1 MPRVGILTG
10 GGDCPGLNPAIRA
23 VVRTAALYN
32 YEVIGFLGG
41 WRGALK
47 NETRPLTLDHIDDLL
62 IKGGTVL
69 GTSRTNPY
77 KEKNPVEAVKASL
90 AANKMEALIAVG
102 GEDTVGAGAKLF
114 ADGVPIVAI
123 PKTIDNDLDAT
134 EFTLGFPTSVE
145 IVTECIDRLKTTA
158 ESHDRVIVVEVM
170 GRHAGWLTAY
180 SGIAGGADFVAV
192 PEFPSKLSDIVATIE
207 RLRARGK
214 KYAIVAV
221 AEGAKVIDDDGK
233 ELQMASAQPVDS
245 FGHVQLG
252 GVADLVKDAI
262 KKKTGYD
269 TKSTILGHIQRGGS
283 PSAFDRIIST
293 AFGVR
298 AMQLVRDKEYGKMP
312 ALKGGK
318 IQVVKL
324 SEATGKLK
332 TLSPE
337 LYDLAKVF
345 FG

>member
-47 NETRPLTLDHIDDLL
+47 NETRPITLDHIDDLQ
-62 IKGGTVL
+62 IKGGTIL

-77 KEKNPVEAVKASL
+77 KEKDPVGSIKKSL
-90 AANKMEALIAVG
+90 AANHLEALIAVG

-145 IVTECIDRLKTTA
+145 IVCECIDRLKTTA

-170 GRHAGWLTAY
+170 GRHAGWLTTYA
-180 SGIAGGADFVAV
+180 GIAGGADAIAV
-192 PEFPSKLSDIVATIE
+192 PEFPMKLSEIIGAIE
-207 RLRARGK
+207 KARARGK

-221 AEGAKVIDDDGK
+221 AEGAKVVDDNGK
-233 ELQMASAQPVDS
+233 ELEKASAHAVDS

-252 GVADLVKDAI
+252 GVADLVRDAI
-262 KKKTGYD
+262 QKKTGYD
-269 TKSTILGHIQRGGS
+269 VKSTILGYIQRGGS

-298 AMQLVRDKEYGKMP
+298 AMQLVKDKEYGKMP
-312 ALKGGK
+312 ALVGGK

-324 SEATGKLK
+324 SDATGKLK